1 MIFCADFCEN
11 RCFYINLCKSI
22 DLPNFLQLLCKTGA
36 NARSSLKKLAFLHKL
51 NFAKTKKTFFL
62 NPNPRPPDLAQSPG
76 RRGRRSAS
84 CSRQQESRRRSSSSL
99 TLLRRRQKE
108 TPTEIQVSLYRMIRH
123 FLSLIFYYLHF
134 FK

>member
-51 NFAKTKKTFFL
+51 NFAKTKK
-62 NPNPRPPDLAQSPG
+62 
-76 RRGRRSAS
+76 
-84 CSRQQESRRRSSSSL
+84 
-99 TLLRRRQKE
+99 
-108 TPTEIQVSLYRMIRH
+108 
-123 FLSLIFYYLHF
+123 HF
-134 FK
+134 F